1 MQQDLP
7 AAGDPPRGEAV
18 DSNQGRDSAERDD
31 AFWLAHDER
40 RRNQG
45 MSVRQYCHDNALAL
59 STYRYRLAKHR
70 RTNDA
75 TQFDIAPAK
84 ASASSFIAI
93 GVPASQTVT
102 SDVEIA
108 LAAGITMRLTGA
120 SAERVLAR
128 VLERLA

>member
-7 AAGDPPRGEAV
+7 AAGDSPRGDAFDPGHV
-18 DSNQGRDSAERDD
+18 GDGAERDD

-40 RRNQG
+40 RRNLG

-59 STYRYRLAKHR
+59 STYRYRMAKHR
-70 RTNDA
+70 RTNSA
-75 TQFDIAPAK
+75 TQFDAAPVK
-84 ASASSFIAI
+84 ASTSSFIAI
-93 GVPASQTVT
+93 GAPAGASIV
-102 SDVEIA
+102 SDVEVA
-108 LAAGITMRLTGA
+108 LAAGITLRLTGA